1 MVEFL
6 KSASK
11 KISEKNNN
19 TTSIVSHMLKEIELG
34 GEDIVK
40 EFSQKL
46 DNYYPGWHRI
56 ANKYQ
61 RANKCEM
68 NCHLAIMPINVNC
81 RISNQ
86 CAMDYHLTINLQ
98 T

>member
-46 DNYYPGWHRI
+46 DN
-56 ANKYQ
+56 
-61 RANKCEM
+61 
-68 NCHLAIMPINVNC
+68 
-81 RISNQ
+81 
-86 CAMDYHLTINLQ
+86 
-98 T
+98 